1 MIALMVASAC
11 IGRFESK
18 PDLTGVWHTDWQR
31 RAGIDASFLPDS
43 PAEPGLHVLVFNIH
57 DRSLPLKNVL
67 SDHNA
72 LSVIIYPPP
81 GPESQN

>member
-18 PDLTGVWHTDWQR
+18 PDLTDVCHTDWQR
-31 RAGIDASFLPDS
+31 RAGIDASFLSDS
-43 PAEPGLHVLVFNIH
+43 PAELGLHVLVFNIH